1 MISAM
6 PINFPFLIDWLV
18 GKDNYYFS
26 NDRELLS
33 FDDREEF
40 LKRANHVGHKFFLN
54 NLNIEITHKRI

>member
-1 MISAM
+1 M

-18 GKDNYYFS
+18 DKYNYYFS

-40 LKRANHVGHKFFLN
+40 QKTANYAGHKILP
-54 NLNIEITHKRI
+54 E